1 MLNNINNFFNL
12 FKTRRIKKNL
22 APNDIIPVGVRDVT
36 NRSDYQPSGILAI
49 DLINQIGV
57 GGVVLSTTGTTGP
70 ATLVGFNLNV
80 PQYQG
85 QLSVTA
91 LGTSGSA
98 TLVGNTL
105 NVPQYQGQITL
116 TTSGTSGPAS
126 LVGNTLNVPQYDST
140 RNVSCK
146 INIDGTAGLSNTANG
161 VEFLVAYNN
170 TVYNEDPATFAVS
183 GSKIQV
189 LTTGKYL
196 VLARYSSYDMAD
208 PINDFMRIA
217 ITLDGAPATL
227 GTKLEYLN
235 QGLIG
240 TTFNGEATKNGT
252 AVIDVTAGQY
262 VGITAYHTGANGGP
276 FGNDGYPVF
285 DNSFFNQPYL
295 QIVKL
300 T

>member
-12 FKTRRIKKNL
+12 FKTRRVKKTL

-57 GGVVLSTTGTTGP
+57 GGVVLSTAGITGP
-70 ATLVGFNLNV
+70 ATLVGFNLNI

-85 QLSVTA
+85 QLTITTT
-91 LGTSGSA
+91 GTSGTC

-116 TTSGTSGPAS
+116 TTTGTSGPS
-126 LVGNTLNVPQYDST
+126 TLVGNTLNIPQYDST
-140 RNVSCK
+140 KNVSCK
-146 INIDGTAGLSNTANG
+146 ININGTSGLSNTTNG
-161 VEFLVAYNN
+161 VEFLAPYN
-170 TVYNEDPATFAVS
+170 TLVYNEDPAIFAVN

-189 LTTGKYL
+189 LSSGQYMI
-196 VLARYSSYDMAD
+196 LARYSSYDMVDAN
-208 PINDFMRIA
+208 NDFMRIA
-217 ITLDGAPATL
+217 VTLDGSPVTL

-240 TTFNGEATKNGT
+240 TTINGEATKNGT
-252 AVIDVTAGQY
+252 VVIGVSAGQY
-262 VGITAYHTGANGGP
+262 VGITAYHTGANGGD
-276 FGNDGYPVF
+276 GNQGYPVF